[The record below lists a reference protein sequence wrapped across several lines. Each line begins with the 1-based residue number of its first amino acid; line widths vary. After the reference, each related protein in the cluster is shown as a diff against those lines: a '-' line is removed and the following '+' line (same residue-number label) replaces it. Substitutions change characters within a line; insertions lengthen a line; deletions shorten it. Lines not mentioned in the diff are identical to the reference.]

1 MDAWNNNR
9 PICIGCYK
17 GSTKENY
24 CMGIMKFQGSF
35 KLPEVNIA
43 FVREDAARI
52 YKRWGGGMVDKGVR
66 EVIKKVE

>member
-52 YKRWGGGMVDKGVR
+52 YKR
-66 EVIKKVE
+66 